1 MSRAAAGGRLAGG
14 RRLLARLIHLLPDV
28 IVPSNREATAPS
40 EEDDGRARSSVL
52 PAHPGYYEGILCSG
66 SRVLASGAIFA
77 GLAVALGGGHFTIA
91 ALAALP
97 YATRLS
103 HLGMPA
109 LVRRFDSGRVARF
122 ATWLERVGYFLA
134 ALAGI
139 VRPEAWTIPG
149 LLVGFAIGVLGQ
161 SLYDASMA
169 SLHSE
174 ATTPATYGQY
184 TALKS
189 RWGSGAGLVLGVVAS
204 LALDATER
212 LGVPAHV
219 ARSLSIAVGVGIHLL
234 IAIPLRQLRERARS
248 SAGAHDGL
256 VVDALGMPTPTT
268 PNGAVAAQHSWLVL
282 PRTPEQWK
290 LVRFA
295 LAWGFALGFSTRQG
309 EAMAITQLG
318 VSVGAVML
326 LSALSVG
333 GGIIGA
339 KSWGQLGDRFGGKG
353 LMSIAF
359 AGLALDPLWWLA
371 ALFLHPSFLIVG
383 YLLFGICNSGWNI
396 TVSMTLVRTA
406 GAGSERIRAFVVY
419 SVAFG
424 LAAGLAPML
433 SGALLELLDER
444 YDATV
449 AYGALFG
456 IALALRLSAYPWL
469 RRVPAPRS
477 RRGSY
482 VSAVLLRAMRL
493 RVGRRTR
500 AVAQAVT
507 PRRAPQ
513 QPLGSR
519 S

>member
-1 MSRAAAGGRLAGG
+1 MTASSDAAAK
-14 RRLLARLIHLLPDV
+14 
-28 IVPSNREATAPS
+28 ST
-40 EEDDGRARSSVL
+40 RSSFL
-52 PAHPGYYEGILCSG
+52 PAHPGYYEAIFCSG

-77 GLAVALGGGHFTIA
+77 GLAVALGGAHFTIA

-103 HLGMPA
+103 HLGMPE
-109 LVRRFDSGRVARF
+109 LLRRFDSGRVARF
-122 ATWLERVGYFLA
+122 ATWLER
-134 ALAGI
+134 AGFFI
-139 VRPEAWTIPG
+139 ASLSGIIRPSGWAIPG
-149 LLVGFAIGVLGQ
+149 LLFGYAVGVLGQ
-161 SLYDASMA
+161 ALYDASMA

-174 ATTPATYGQY
+174 ATSAESYGRY

-189 RWGSGAGLVLGVVAS
+189 RWGSSAGLVLGVLAS
-204 LALDATER
+204 LVLDATER

-219 ARSLSIAVGVGIHLL
+219 ARSLAIAGGVAVHLL
-234 IAIPLRQLRERARS
+234 MAMPLRRLRERARVVRGS
-248 SAGAHDGL
+248 YDGPP
-256 VVDALGMPTPTT
+256 VDALGMPTPTT
-268 PNGAVAAQHSWLVL
+268 PNGAVAAQRSWLVL

-309 EAMAITQLG
+309 EAMAITNLG
-318 VSVGAVML
+318 VSVGGIML

-371 ALFLHPSFLIVG
+371 ALYLHPAFLIIG
-383 YLLFGICNSGWNI
+383 YLLFGVCNSGWNI

-406 GAGSERIRAFVVY
+406 GAGAERIRAFVVY

-424 LAAGLAPML
+424 LAAALAPML
-433 SGALLELLDER
+433 SGALLDLLDER
-444 YDATV
+444 YGAMV
-449 AYGALFG
+449 AYGALFS
-456 IALALRLSAYPWL
+456 IALGLRLAAYPWL
-469 RRVPAPRS
+469 QRVPAPRAE
-477 RRGSY
+477 RGRY
-482 VSAVLLRAMRL
+482 ISAVLLRAMRW

-500 AVAQAVT
+500 AVADAVVL
-507 PRRAPQ
+507 RREGDGP
-513 QPLGSR
+513 PLNA
-519 S
+519 

>member
-1 MSRAAAGGRLAGG
+1 MTE
-14 RRLLARLIHLLPDV
+14 P
-28 IVPSNREATAPS
+28 PQREDPPASGEP
-40 EEDDGRARSSVL
+40 DGRVRSRIL
-52 PAHPGYYEGILCSG
+52 PAHPGYYEGMLCSG
-66 SRVLASGAIFA
+66 ARVLASGAIFA
-77 GLAVALGGGHFTIA
+77 GLALALGGGHFTIA

-103 HLGMPA
+103 HLGMPE
-109 LVRRFDSGRVARF
+109 LLRRFESGQVARF
-122 ATWLERVGYFLA
+122 ATWLERLGFFAA

-139 VRPEAWTIPG
+139 VRPAGWTIPG

-161 SLYDASMA
+161 ALYDASMA

-174 ATTPATYGQY
+174 ATTPGTYGQY

-189 RWGSGAGLVLGVVAS
+189 RWGSSAGLVLGVLAS
-204 LALDATER
+204 LALDGAER
-212 LGVPAHV
+212 FGVPAHV
-219 ARSLSIAVGVGIHLL
+219 ARSMSIAGGVLVHLL
-234 IAIPLRQLRERARS
+234 IAIPLGRLRERA
-248 SAGAHDGL
+248 L
-256 VVDALGMPTPTT
+256 VVCGTYDGPMVDPLGMPTPTT
-268 PNGAVAAQHSWLVL
+268 PNGVVATHRSWLVL

-295 LAWGFALGFSTRQG
+295 VAWGFALGFSTRQG
-309 EAMAITQLG
+309 EAMAIAQLG

-326 LSALSVG
+326 LNALSVG
-333 GGIIGA
+333 GGIMGA

-371 ALFLHPSFLIVG
+371 ALFLHPAFLVIG
-383 YLLFGICNSGWNI
+383 YLVFGVCNSGWNI
-396 TVSMTLVRTA
+396 AVSMTLVRTA

-424 LAAGLAPML
+424 LAAGSAPML
-433 SGALLELLDER
+433 SGALLELLDNR
-444 YDATV
+444 YGATV
-449 AYGALFG
+449 AYGALFA

-500 AVAQAVT
+500 AVADVVT

-513 QPLGSR
+513 QSLTSR
-519 S
+519 R